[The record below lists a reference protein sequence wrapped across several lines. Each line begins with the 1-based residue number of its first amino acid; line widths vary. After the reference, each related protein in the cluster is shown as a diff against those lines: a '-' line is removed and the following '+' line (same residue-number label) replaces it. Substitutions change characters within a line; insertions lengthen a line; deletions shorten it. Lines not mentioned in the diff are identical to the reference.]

1 MESRKKCRRKEG
13 VKSMRHPM
21 TDERRQEIRSRLID
35 QGVKEFGEDDVNEML
50 ESRGLATMEGDWS
63 AEEEQEEL
71 VSGVTRLVNDYSD
84 DELQE
89 LAEYEEEQE
98 EEEKARMIQ
107 KLLELADEWDE
118 RQADQEGDHEEEI

>member
-1 MESRKKCRRKEG
+1 
-13 VKSMRHPM
+13 MRHPM